1 MQFVLKVVGVAAQTN
16 LYKNHHYKQGIAAS
30 KNHKYTVLYDI
41 GVANWAITDLKK
53 KLVIDRVLQPILDI
67 DHAQLKYTKVHRCYV
82 HDAIRNNHDA
92 KLE

>member
-16 LYKNHHYKQGIAAS
+16 LYKNHHYKQALAPS
-30 KNHKYTVLYDI
+30 KNHKYTALYDI
-41 GVANWAITDLKK
+41 GVANWAIADLKK
-53 KLVIDRVLQPILDI
+53 KLVIDRVLQSILDI

-82 HDAIRNNHDA
+82 HDAIRNNHDV